1 MPKVKMFNPKEIH
14 SELINQIA
22 FEKILLTRIVTEK
35 RVSDFAWRGF
45 FCLFINL
52 LDKAQQFI

>member
-35 RVSDFAWRGF
+35 RVSDFA
-45 FCLFINL
+45 
-52 LDKAQQFI
+52 